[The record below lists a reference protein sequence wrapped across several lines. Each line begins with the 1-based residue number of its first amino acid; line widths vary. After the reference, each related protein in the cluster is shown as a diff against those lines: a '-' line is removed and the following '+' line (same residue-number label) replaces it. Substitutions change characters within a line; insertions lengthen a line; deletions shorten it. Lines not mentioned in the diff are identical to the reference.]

1 MSNKCNKFNW
11 KRKLFIKFLSPFAP
25 QFLSY
30 DIRRSLR
37 FNGSDELFV
46 LFECIFIFCEAKHSH
61 FDQSPERSSIWN
73 TDAHN
78 SPSFGRCYLPIEF
91 PWKLFNL
98 DLLWNIRNWNW
109 RLLLL
114 QSDRSS
120 WSKENFTSLNN
131 GASLH
136 RDHLIS
142 LLWYNFVVRTMDGN
156 PHNRFWYLY
165 RGQRENTSHRGD
177 TKPQFSKHQ
186 HWDWTSSDQYTFD
199 YLKTE
204 AHWKSPNLAIC
215 PSEDHL
221 KIAKR
226 MRKWFRWNP
235 QWLSFYILLSVRD
248 CAIPSGI
255 EIRTFF
261 SSLECDC

>member
-1 MSNKCNKFNW
+1 LKKKGIHLIYSSFP
-11 KRKLFIKFLSPFAP
+11 SS

-30 DIRRSLR
+30 DIRRSFR

-46 LFECIFIFCEAKHSH
+46 LFKCLFIFCEAKYSR
-61 FDQSPERSSIWN
+61 FNQSPEGINIWN

-78 SPSFGRCYLPIEF
+78 SPSFGRCNLPIEF
-91 PWKLFNL
+91 PRKLFNL
-98 DLLWNIRNWNW
+98 DLLWNIRNWYR

-120 WSKENFTSLNN
+120 WCKEDFTSLNN

-142 LLWYNFVVRTMDGN
+142 LLWYDIVSRTMDRN
-156 PHNRFWYLY
+156 PHHCFWYLY
-165 RGQRENTSHRGD
+165 RGQWENISHWGD
-177 TKPQFSKHQ
+177 TESQFSEHR
-186 HWDWTSSDQYTFD
+186 HGDWTSSDQYTSD
-199 YLKTE
+199 YLKAET
-204 AHWKSPNLAIC
+204 HWKPPNSAIC
-215 PSEDHL
+215 PPEDHP

-235 QWLSFYILLSVRD
+235 KWCCFYILSSVGN
-248 CAIPSGI
+248 CALPSSL
-255 EIRTFF
+255 EVRTFF
-261 SSLECDC
+261 SSLECNC